1 MQTQYLCPK
10 NNHGSRRVSA
20 VHRCWWVAAVALTL
34 GVAFAGYAEDAAPAA
49 DAGDPVVFDRD
60 IRPILEASCYK
71 CHGPEKQKAELRLDS
86 HEGILVGSEY
96 GPVVVA
102 GKPEEST
109 LYSLVI
115 LPPDDPDVMPAKGD
129 PLTPEQADLIRRW
142 ILQGAVVAA
151 ADGAPAPAPAPADA
165 PKVAPADGAVKEA
178 AASKANDGPSL
189 LEQLAEGVPAPS
201 DEALAALRELG
212 AVAMPL
218 DMKSPLVSVNMQY
231 LGDKATD
238 ETLAQL
244 APLAQQITWL
254 NLAGTGISDAG
265 LAQLAQ
271 LQNLTTLH
279 LEKTGIADTGLAQ
292 IKDLKHLEYLNLYGT
307 KVTDSGLDNLASM
320 EHLKKLYLWNSQVT
334 EEGAKKLN
342 ESLPDLAVNLG
353 VQLAAA
359 VAEAPEPAAAAAD
372 LSFLFD
378 AESCCAKAKAEGKAC
393 DHPCCVEA
401 AGKGEVCIKCNP
413 GAEAKLALA
422 KQFDADSCCDKAFK
436 AGKWCDH
443 PCCVEAAAAGKVC
456 EKCNPGAAGKPNL
469 TFLFDADSCCMK
481 ACAEGKACDH
491 PCCVEAAGKG
501 EVCIKCNPGAE
512 AKLALAKQFDVDSC
526 CDKAFKAGKWCDHP
540 CCVEAA
546 AAGKVCEKC
555 NPGAG
560 KKDLTALFDEGSCC
574 AKACAEGKA
583 CEHPC
588 CVEAAAKGEVCLK
601 CNPGAKEKLEKEAA
615 PADES
620 PPAPEPE
627 KEPSQDAKVAA
638 APAKTLEFNRHIRPI
653 LSNNCFQC
661 HGFDK
666 NARKADLRL
675 DVRESAVAVRG
686 KHAAIVAGDGA
697 ASELVKRIT
706 TDDPIDKMPPADSEH
721 ELTPEEVERL
731 TTWIN
736 EGAEYEPHWSY
747 IAVKCPEPPA
757 VGEDW
762 ASNPIDRFALA
773 RMQAN
778 GLQPSP
784 EADRATLIR
793 RVSFDLTG
801 LPPTPGEV
809 DAFVNDADPNAYEK
823 LVDRLLASPHYGERM
838 AMRWLDLVRY
848 ADTNGY
854 HGDEHRNVWPYRDYV
869 IDSFNENKPF
879 DRFTIEQLAGD
890 LLPDPTREQLIA
902 SGYNRMNQLT
912 AEGGA
917 QAAEYLAKYAADRI
931 RTTSSVWLGTTMGC
945 AECHDHKFDP
955 FTAKDFY
962 QFSAFFADIEEKGV
976 YGAGDNWAPLMPLPS
991 EAQATEK
998 VELEAAIASL
1008 GETLNATTEEL
1019 AAAQREW
1026 EGHTRAAMADAY
1038 NDWTT
1043 LMPTTAASAGGATLQ
1058 VGSDL
1063 LITATGPDPASDVYT
1078 LTFRTNQQQITG
1090 VRLDALPDPENGN
1103 LSRGNGNFVLTGFEA
1118 QVECG
1123 DTCTPLTFCKAAA
1136 DFEQP
1141 NFPVSAA
1148 IDDDPA
1154 SGWAVLGH
1162 EKKGESRQAVFT
1174 FSEPVAGGPG
1184 TMLTI
1189 RMKHESAHVNHNIA
1203 RFRVALT
1210 TAPEPALTTSSAL
1223 GADVFAALMA
1233 EETARTEEQK
1243 VLLAKHYRSI
1253 APELDSTRA
1262 ELKAR
1267 QDRLAK
1273 LVEEIPTTLI
1283 SHAVEPRAI
1292 RILPRGNFLDE
1303 SGEIVDPATPES
1315 LPPLGVEGRRAT
1327 RLDLATWLVSPE
1339 NPLTARVTVN
1349 RMWEQFF
1356 GMGLSKVLDDV
1367 GSRGEWPTH
1376 PDLLDW
1382 LASEFMSSGWDVKHV
1397 VRLMVTSSTYRQSSA
1412 GNPEL
1417 RAKDPFNRL
1426 LARQSQVR
1434 LKAELVRDNALA
1446 ISGLLSEKIGG
1457 RSVYPYQPDGY
1468 WDNCNT
1474 FRGPLIYTA
1483 DQGPNQYRRGLYT
1496 YWKRSFLHPSMLAFD
1511 APTRE
1516 ECTAER
1522 TMSNTPMQALVLLN
1536 DPTYVEAAR
1545 VFAEHILKEGGDT
1558 PEAKID
1564 YAYQR
1569 ALCRKPTDAE
1579 RAILLELCHKHLTE
1593 YTGDPESATQLI
1605 TTGFSPQPEDVDTAE
1620 LAAWTSVART
1630 ILNLHETITRS

>member
-1 MQTQYLCPK
+1 
-10 NNHGSRRVSA
+10 
-20 VHRCWWVAAVALTL
+20 VAAVVLTFGIAL
-34 GVAFAGYAEDAAPAA
+34 AGYSEDATPAA
-49 DAGDPVVFDRD
+49 DTGEPVVFDRD
-60 IRPILEASCYK
+60 IKPILEASCYL
-71 CHGPEKQKAELRLDS
+71 CHGAEKQKAELRLDS
-86 HEGILVGSEY
+86 HEAILAGSEY
-96 GPVVVA
+96 GPVIVA

-109 LYSLVI
+109 LYSLVT

-129 PLTPEQADLIRRW
+129 PLTKEQTELIRRW
-142 ILQGAVVAA
+142 ILQGAVVVA
-151 ADGAPAPAPAPADA
+151 ADGAPAPAEASKDAPAA
-165 PKVAPADGAVKEA
+165 SAAKEA
-178 AASKANDGPSL
+178 ASEKVSEGPSL
-189 LEQLAEGVPAPS
+189 LDKLAEGVPAPS
-201 DEALAALRELG
+201 DEALDALRKLG

-218 DMKSPLVSVNMQY
+218 DMKSPLVSVNLQY

-254 NLAGTGISDAG
+254 NLAGTGITDAG

-271 LQNLTTLH
+271 LPNLTTLH
-279 LEKTGIADTGLAQ
+279 LEKTGIADAGLVQ
-292 IKDLKHLEYLNLYGT
+292 IKDLEHLEYLNLYGT
-307 KVTDSGLDNLASM
+307 KVTDNGLDNLASM

-359 VAEAPEPAAAAAD
+359 VAEVPEPTATAAD

-512 AKLALAKQFDVDSC
+512 AKLALAKQFDADSC

-546 AAGKVCEKC
+546 AKGEVCAKC
-555 NPGAG
+555 NPGSG
-560 KKDLTALFDEGSCC
+560 KMDLSALFDEGSCC

-588 CVEAAAKGEVCLK
+588 CVEAAAKGEVCTK
-601 CNPGAKEKLEKEAA
+601 CNPGAKAKLDKEAA
-615 PADES
+615 PADE
-620 PPAPEPE
+620 PAPEPK
-627 KEPSQDAKVAA
+627 KEPSESAKVAA

-653 LSNNCFQC
+653 FANNCFQC

-675 DVRESAVAVRG
+675 DLRESAFADRG
-686 KHAAIVAGDGA
+686 GHAAIVPGDSA
-697 ASELVKRIT
+697 ASELVRRIT
-706 TDDPIDKMPPADSEH
+706 TDDPIDKMPPAGSEH
-721 ELTPEEVERL
+721 ELNQTDVEKL
-731 TTWIN
+731 VTWIN
-736 EGAEYEPHWSY
+736 EGAQYEPHWSY
-747 IAVKCPEPPA
+747 IAVKCPAPPA
-757 VGEDW
+757 VGEGW
-762 ASNPIDRFALA
+762 ASNSIDRFILA
-773 RMQAN
+773 TLQAN
-778 GLQPSP
+778 GLDHSP
-784 EADRATLIR
+784 EAGRATLIR

-801 LPPTPGEV
+801 LPPTPDEV
-809 DAFVNDADPNAYEK
+809 DAFVNDTDPNAYEK
-823 LVDRLLASPHYGERM
+823 LVDRLLGSPHYGERM
-838 AMRWLDLVRY
+838 AMCWLDLVRY

-854 HGDEHRNVWPYRDYV
+854 HGDEHRSVWPYRDYV

-879 DRFTIEQLAGD
+879 DQFTIEQFAGD
-890 LLPDPTREQLIA
+890 LLPNPTREQLVA

-917 QAAEYLAKYAADRI
+917 QAKEYLAKYAADRI
-931 RTTSSVWLGTTMGC
+931 RTMSSVWLGTTMGC
-945 AECHDHKFDP
+945 TECHDHKFDP
-955 FTAKDFY
+955 FTTKEFY

-976 YGAGDNWAPLMPLPS
+976 YGAGDNWAPFMPLPS
-991 EAQATEK
+991 DEQAAEK
-998 VELEAAIASL
+998 QALESTIASL
-1008 GETLNATTEEL
+1008 EQTLTTPTDAL

-1026 EGHTRAAMADAY
+1026 ESETRLAIAGAQ

-1043 LMPTTAASAGGATLQ
+1043 LMPASAESSGDSTLQ

-1063 LITATGPDPASDVYT
+1063 VIAAAGPDPASDVYT
-1078 LTFRTNQQQITG
+1078 VVFRTNQQHITG
-1090 VRLDALPDPENGN
+1090 VRLEALPIPENGN

-1123 DTCTPLTFCKAAA
+1123 DTCTPLTISKATA

-1141 NFPVSAA
+1141 NFPVAAA
-1148 IDDDPA
+1148 IDADPA
-1154 SGWAVLGH
+1154 TGWAVLGH

-1174 FSEPVAGGPG
+1174 FAEPVAGGSG
-1184 TMLTI
+1184 TALTI
-1189 RMKHESAHVNHNIA
+1189 RMKHESPHVNHNIA
-1203 RFRVALT
+1203 RFHVALT
-1210 TAPEPALTTSSAL
+1210 TAPEPSLPVSSTL
-1223 GADVFAALMA
+1223 GADVFAALVA
-1233 EETARTEEQK
+1233 DEAARTEEQK
-1243 VLLAKHYRSI
+1243 EVLAKHYRSV
-1253 APELDSTRA
+1253 APALEGART
-1262 ELKAR
+1262 ELKAK
-1267 QDRLAK
+1267 QERLAK
-1273 LVEEIPTTLI
+1273 LTEAIPTTLI
-1283 SHAVEPRAI
+1283 THSVEPRAI
-1292 RILPRGNFLDE
+1292 HILPRGNFLDE
-1303 SGEIVDPATPES
+1303 SGDIVEPNTPAS
-1315 LPPLGVEGRRAT
+1315 LPPLGVEGRHAT
-1327 RLDLATWLVSPE
+1327 RLDLAKWLVSPE

-1349 RMWEQFF
+1349 RLWEQFF
-1356 GMGLSKVLDDV
+1356 GMGISKVLDDV

-1382 LASEFMSSGWDVKHV
+1382 LASEFVNSGWDMKHM
-1397 VRLMVTSSTYRQSSA
+1397 VRLMVTSSTYKQASA
-1412 GNPEL
+1412 GSPEL
-1417 RAKDPFNRL
+1417 RAKDPYNRL

-1446 ISGLLSEKIGG
+1446 ISGLLSERIGG

-1474 FRGPLIYTA
+1474 FRGPLIYSA
-1483 DQGPNQYRRGLYT
+1483 DEGPDQYRRGLYT
-1496 YWKRSFLHPSMLAFD
+1496 YWKRSFLHPSLLAFD

-1522 TMSNTPMQALVLLN
+1522 TVSNTPMQALVLLN
-1536 DPTYVEAAR
+1536 DPSYVEAAR
-1545 VFAEHILKEGGDT
+1545 VFAGHILKEGGDT

-1579 RAILLELCHKHLTE
+1579 RAILLELCGKHMAE
-1593 YTGDPESATQLI
+1593 YASDPESAKKLLA
-1605 TTGFSPQPEDVDTAE
+1605 TGFAPQPEDVDPAT